1 MGKPGK
7 NTRQL
12 ETFVLSS
19 SQSLAE
25 IACEDAELK
34 KRLFSLLFKFLNF
47 SFINLCP
54 RGAAVPFRSLQ
65 PQLATAIC
73 AVNLCQILTTN
84 QRQLSALEMLVDLTK
99 NSLKSEL
106 YTYL

>member
-34 KRLFSLLFKFLNF
+34 KKTVL
-47 SFINLCP
+47 
-54 RGAAVPFRSLQ
+54 AAF
-65 PQLATAIC
+65 
-73 AVNLCQILTTN
+73 
-84 QRQLSALEMLVDLTK
+84 
-99 NSLKSEL
+99 
-106 YTYL
+106 